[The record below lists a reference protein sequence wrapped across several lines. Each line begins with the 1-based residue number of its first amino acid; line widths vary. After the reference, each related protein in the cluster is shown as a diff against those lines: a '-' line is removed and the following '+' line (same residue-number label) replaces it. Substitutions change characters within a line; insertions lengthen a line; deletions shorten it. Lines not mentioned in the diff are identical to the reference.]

1 MLHKQIETI
10 TDFFRVVVFLLCTPI
25 IGIFMF
31 IGIVSYGISL
41 VCMFIN
47 DFIMEKLK

>member
-1 MLHKQIETI
+1 MTSRKVEAI
-10 TDFFRVVVFLLCTPI
+10 TDFFRLVTFLLCTPI